1 MTPRPVPARIASTC
15 ISSVE
20 ARSATGI
27 PVRFD
32 LPLDPAGGLMRL
44 PLRLLFGIGYP
55 RSGIRAA
62 AAVQRDGEGTEFC
75 DVIVAAFGP
84 GCVKTRTKQQCAE
97 LFSLLPPP

>member
-27 PVRFD
+27 PGRFD

-75 DVIVAAFGP
+75 DVIVAAFGRLMTQGHIGLTP
-84 GCVKTRTKQQCAE
+84 REVRRRH
-97 LFSLLPPP
+97 